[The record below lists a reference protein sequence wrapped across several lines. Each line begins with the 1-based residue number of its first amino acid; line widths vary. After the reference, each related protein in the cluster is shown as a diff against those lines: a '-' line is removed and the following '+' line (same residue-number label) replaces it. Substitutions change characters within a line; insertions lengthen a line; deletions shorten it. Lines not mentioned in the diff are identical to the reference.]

1 MMTFFSTDGH
11 GFTLIYARALLVL
24 AFIAEYF
31 FARKRRGKTQT
42 IFLTDYLS
50 SHRPDRLNR
59 LSYIATLVCA
69 SGVVQSLCEKEKQ
82 FKFAFRFS

>member
-11 GFTLIYARALLVL
+11 GFTLIFARALLVL

-42 IFLTDYLS
+42 FCPHELKLKYRISPNRFVFIFTIY
-50 SHRPDRLNR
+50 
-59 LSYIATLVCA
+59 
-69 SGVVQSLCEKEKQ
+69 E
-82 FKFAFRFS
+82 